1 MHTVRR
7 AIVLLTLG
15 AALALGAATTS
26 EPTPYVMAVRLEGM
40 VDDGMT
46 VLVTRAVREAAGAKA
61 LVFIIDTPGGLV
73 DSAINHRAIIDSRA
87 GRSRSS
93 TEGALAAALISYACD
108 DIDVAFTNMG
118 AAQPVT

>member
-73 DSAINHRAIIDSRA
+73 DSAINITEAIIDSRA

-93 TEGALAAALISYACD
+93 TAW
-108 DIDVAFTNMG
+108 VQF
-118 AAQPVT
+118 PPPR